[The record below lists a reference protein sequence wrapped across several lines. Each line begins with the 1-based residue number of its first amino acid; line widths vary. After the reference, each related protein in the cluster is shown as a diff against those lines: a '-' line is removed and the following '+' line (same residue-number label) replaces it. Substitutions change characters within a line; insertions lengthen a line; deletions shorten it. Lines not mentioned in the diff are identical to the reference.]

1 MRNKWMVALLGAAL
15 CALMPAA
22 ALAHGPRD
30 THHVKRHHREHARI
44 RHLHAA
50 GSDSAGSVTS
60 FDGTTLVITL
70 TNGSTVSGAVTN
82 DTEMSCNSSGQTT
95 SMGSDTRADGGPGGG
110 DDHGDRNDRGDNG
123 DNGDRNDR
131 GDNGNND
138 DNDGDEGNQMPCT
151 TANLTPGTAVHKAE
165 LKISSAGSVW
175 QQVDL
180 ITG

>member
-1 MRNKWMVALLGAAL
+1 MRKKWMVALLGAAL

-22 ALAHGPRD
+22 ALAHGPSD
-30 THHVKRHHREHARI
+30 THHAKRHHREHARI

-50 GSDSAGSVTS
+50 ATDSAGSVMS

-82 DTEMSCNSSGQTT
+82 NTEMSCDSSGQTT

-110 DDHGDRNDRGDNG
+110 DDHGDRNDQGDHGDRNNPGDNG
-123 DNGDRNDR
+123 DN
-131 GDNGNND
+131 D
-138 DNDGDEGNQMPCT
+138 DNEGDEGNQMACT
-151 TANLTPGTAVHKAE
+151 TANLTPGTTVHEAE
-165 LKISSAGSVW
+165 LKISGAGSVW
-175 QQVDL
+175 EKVDL